1 MVSEAERVEEKRIQH
16 RHIPPATTT
25 DNERDAV
32 REGLHSH
39 HADRGRQESLLPVT
53 SADLTR

>member
-1 MVSEAERVEEKRIQH
+1 MVPEAERVEEKCVQH

-32 REGLHSH
+32 REGLHSY

-53 SADLTR
+53 STHLTR